1 MQLKLTWRI
10 LEQNRDLNILVSD
23 EQKLYETMK
32 VLVGK
37 GIISQDKLNTTK
49 YVKALRTNTQ
59 VNLLLTYKE
68 GKIYAGDILQI

>member
-23 EQKLYETMK
+23 EQKLYETMQ

-59 VNLLLTYKE
+59 VNLL
-68 GKIYAGDILQI
+68 